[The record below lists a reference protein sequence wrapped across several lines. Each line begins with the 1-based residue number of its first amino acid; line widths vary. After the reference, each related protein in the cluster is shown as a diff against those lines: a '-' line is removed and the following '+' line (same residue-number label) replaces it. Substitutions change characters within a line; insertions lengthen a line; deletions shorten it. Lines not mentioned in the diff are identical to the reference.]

1 MSTPQIT
8 WHQHN
13 VTRED
18 RERLKQHRGC
28 VVWFT
33 GLSGSGKST
42 VANLVERQLYERG
55 VHTFLLDGDNIR
67 HGLNATPQILA
78 SRGEEYASRFGLG
91 FSPEDREENIR
102 RIGCVAELFAS
113 AGVMTLTAFVS
124 PYRRDR
130 ELARA
135 LVEAGGQAGDFVEV
149 FVDAPLEV
157 CEARDPKGLYKKA
170 RAGEIPHFTG
180 ISDPYEPPAH
190 PELHLP
196 AGEAD
201 PAALAAQ
208 VVTFLEQSGKL
219 RV

>member
-1 MSTPQIT
+1 
-8 WHQHN
+8 
-13 VTRED
+13 
-18 RERLKQHRGC
+18 

-78 SRGEEYASRFGLG
+78 SRGEEYARRFGLG

-113 AGVMTLTAFVS
+113 AGVVTLTAFVS

-130 ELARA
+130 DLARG
-135 LVEAGGQAGDFVEV
+135 LVEAGGQQGDFIEV
-149 FVDAPLEV
+149 FVDAPLQV

-180 ISDPYEPPAH
+180 ISDPYEPPLK
-190 PELHLP
+190 PEVHLQ
-196 AGEAD
+196 AGAAS
-201 PAALAAQ
+201 PAALAGQ
-208 VVTFLEQSGKL
+208 VVRYLEQCGIL
-219 RV
+219 RA